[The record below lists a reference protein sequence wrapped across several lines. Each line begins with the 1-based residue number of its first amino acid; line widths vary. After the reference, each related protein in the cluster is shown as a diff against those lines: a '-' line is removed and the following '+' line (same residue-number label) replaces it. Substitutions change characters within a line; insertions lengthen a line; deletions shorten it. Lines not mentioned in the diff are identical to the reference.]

1 MTEKELFH
9 DATSGVSLSEATD
22 DDNLELRIDDKKTM
36 LSFQAAR
43 ELAKALYSATNFV
56 PDSVGS
62 HYQIYYV
69 HETTDDNGEVVQCP
83 ELGPDDG
90 DWRYTWD
97 EPTLE
102 DVEKRLRKIGQLVEN
117 LHRSRVGSS
126 VSSDDDAGRAWV
138 SVFKMP
144 EDERVWKGYW
154 DDFNRYDIE

>member
-9 DATSGVSLSEATD
+9 DATSGVSLSEAYV

-43 ELAKALYSATNFV
+43 ELATALYSVTNFT
-56 PDSVGS
+56 PDIAGS
-62 HYQIYYV
+62 HYQVYYV
-69 HETTDDNGEVVQCP
+69 HEYTGDDGAILDCP
-83 ELGPDDG
+83 ELGPSDG
-90 DWRYTWD
+90 ESRYTWD

-102 DVEKRLRKIGQLVEN
+102 DVENRLKKIGQMIEN
-117 LHRSRVGSS
+117 LHRSQFGPSQ
-126 VSSDDDAGRAWV
+126 SSDDDAGRAWV
-138 SVFKMP
+138 SVFQMP